1 MQVLSTDQNIFD
13 LPDAPHTA
21 VCVTTNGI
29 VKRNGQA
36 VMGKGIAKEADMRF
50 HVSDLLG
57 KKLSVCGNH
66 VYDLGLVQNGRQTY
80 RLVSFPTKNDWRDN
94 STIKRITQSAYELI
108 AYCIEHEIETCYL
121 PPAGCGCGGLDWD
134 NVVSPILS
142 QIFDDRFITVI
153 RA

>member
-57 KKLSVCGNH
+57 KKLSVALSKTADRHTDWSHFQQRTTG
-66 VYDLGLVQNGRQTY
+66 GTTRPSNG
-80 RLVSFPTKNDWRDN
+80 
-94 STIKRITQSAYELI
+94 
-108 AYCIEHEIETCYL
+108 
-121 PPAGCGCGGLDWD
+121 
-134 NVVSPILS
+134 SPIRL
-142 QIFDDRFITVI
+142 TN
-153 RA
+153 